1 MKTFKQRIEEA
12 AVSADLNPRISQI
25 LRDFFLKVATQAD
38 KDELDQWL
46 NATEANSEFF
56 DLLLEANNE
65 GTNTATI
72 ALIIK
77 HTKNPARKKSW
88 IKRILWGLL
97 VFYLVL
103 LLINHLLPSHPMD
116 ETLTGSKFG
125 EIALGLD
132 SVSTGATGKTVWLF
146 DSTRVELGPG
156 SKIRYPNELS
166 WHRRKIQVFGQA
178 TIYMRHKRFDEFLV
192 VYGKIEERFNED
204 YQVTC
209 DSTKLII
216 QPLNP

>member
-1 MKTFKQRIEEA
+1 MKTLKQRLEEA
-12 AVSADLNPRISQI
+12 AVAADLNPRVSQL
-25 LRDFFLKVATQAD
+25 LRDFFLKLATQAD
-38 KDELDQWL
+38 KDELDLWL
-46 NATEANSEFF
+46 NATDANSEFF

-97 VFYLVL
+97 LLSLVI

-116 ETLTGSKFG
+116 DMLSGAKFG
-125 EIALGLD
+125 ETTLGID

-146 DSTRVELGPG
+146 DSTRVEMGPN
-156 SKIRYPNELS
+156 SKIRYPEELS

-178 TIYMRHKRFDEFLV
+178 TIYMRHKRFDDFLV
-192 VYGKIEERFNED
+192 VYGNIEERFNED
-204 YQVTC
+204 YQITC
-209 DSTKLII
+209 DSTKLNI
-216 QPLNP
+216 QPLHP

>member
-1 MKTFKQRIEEA
+1 MKTLKQQLEDA
-12 AVSADLNPRISQI
+12 AVSADLNPRASQL
-25 LRDFFLKVATQAD
+25 LRDFFLKVATKAD

-46 NATEANSEFF
+46 NASDANSDFF

-65 GTNTATI
+65 GTNTAAI

-77 HTKNPARKKSW
+77 YTKKPIRKKSW
-88 IKRILWGLL
+88 LKRILWALL
-97 VFYLVL
+97 GFSLVM

-116 ETLTGSKFG
+116 DFLSGAKFG
-125 EIALGLD
+125 ESTLGLD
-132 SVSTGATGKTVWLF
+132 SVSTGTTGKTVWLV
-146 DSTRVELGPG
+146 DSTRVDLGPG
-156 SKIRYPNELS
+156 SKIRYPNELA

-178 TIYMRHKRFDEFLV
+178 TIYMQRKTFDDFLV
-192 VYGKIEERFNED
+192 VYGNIEERFNKD
-204 YQVTC
+204 YRITC